1 MLYNPEKH
9 RRRTIRLQDYDYSQA
24 GAYFI
29 TICTK
34 NRECLFGEIVDSEMC
49 LNEWG
54 EIVAV
59 FWNEVPRHF
68 RNVELDAFIVM
79 PNHVHGV
86 LIIIDNGRGTAC
98 RAPTVERFGKPVA
111 NSLPTIIRS
120 FKSATTKR
128 INEIHATHGIPI
140 WQRNYLPHEIKK
152 KN

>member
-1 MLYNPEKH
+1 MHKKQ
-9 RRRTIRLQDYDYSQA
+9 RM
-24 GAYFI
+24 FI
-29 TICTK
+29 W
-34 NRECLFGEIVDSEMC
+34 EIVDSEMC

-79 PNHVHGV
+79 PNHVHGI